1 MIMEYFYIIQKKID
15 ELNKRIKQFQI
26 NEMNNKELINSLK
39 DQISTLKEKLQV
51 LYVLYRMI
59 LNKITIQQIV

>member
-1 MIMEYFYIIQKKID
+1 MIMEYFYMIQKKID
-15 ELNKRIKQFQI
+15 ELNKKIKQFQI

>member
-1 MIMEYFYIIQKKID
+1 
-15 ELNKRIKQFQI
+15 
-26 NEMNNKELINSLK
+26 MNNKELINSLK

-59 LNKITIQQIV
+59 LNKITI

>member
-15 ELNKRIKQFQI
+15 ELNKKIKQFQI

>member
-1 MIMEYFYIIQKKID
+1 
-15 ELNKRIKQFQI
+15 
-26 NEMNNKELINSLK
+26 MNNKELINSLK

-59 LNKITIQQIV
+59 LNKITM

>member
-51 LYVLYRMI
+51 LYDLYRMI